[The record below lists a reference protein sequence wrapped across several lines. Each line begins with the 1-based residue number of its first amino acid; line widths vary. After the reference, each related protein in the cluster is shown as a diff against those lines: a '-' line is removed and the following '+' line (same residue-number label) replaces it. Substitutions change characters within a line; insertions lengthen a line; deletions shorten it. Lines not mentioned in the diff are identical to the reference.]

1 MPVAH
6 AFKRLALPTASRYHP
21 PMPNLIDAR
30 RLPIL
35 ALALLAACA
44 ASGSSGDTGGAPE
57 AARGAFGSYLVGRMA
72 ISDSDTRMAADSLLT
87 ALRAAPDEPEVLT
100 RAFIATVLDGRADAL
115 RLARRLPDNP
125 IAQLLVAGADAQAG
139 RWERAE
145 QRFRA
150 LPRQGATQ
158 VLQPMLVAWAQ
169 QGRGQTD
176 AALATLR
183 PLTESGRLRGLHALH
198 AAMIADLAGR
208 QRDADRFIRVALAET
223 EQPTARLIQV
233 AAGILARA
241 GREAEAIRLLEQNLR
256 SQDDLALESG
266 EEGRRRLLASQPVA
280 APIEGIAEAEL
291 ALAAALRG
299 QAAPEFSLLLT
310 RLALRLR
317 PGFAPALL
325 LAADALAQED
335 QHAAA
340 LALINDVP
348 EGDAMAGAAALR
360 RAGYLE
366 RLNRYDE
373 AATVLRRLA
382 AARPVAWQ
390 PLARLGDL
398 ERARSRWADA
408 VEAYDAAITRIAT
421 AQTQD
426 WPIFYA
432 RGIAQERAGRWP
444 GAEAD
449 FRRALELSP
458 EQPFVL
464 NYLGYS
470 WVEQGLNLTE
480 ARAMLE
486 RAVAL
491 RPNDGNIADSLGWAL
506 FKLGDLP
513 GAIRW
518 LERAVE
524 LESRSSVI
532 NDHLGDAYWM
542 AGRRRE
548 AEFQWRRALALG
560 PEQGEGPRIEAKLRD
575 GLPAGAPPRP

>member
-1 MPVAH
+1 MRKSLSVRQLPM
-6 AFKRLALPTASRYHP
+6 LAV
-21 PMPNLIDAR
+21 
-30 RLPIL
+30 
-35 ALALLAACA
+35 ALLAACA
-44 ASGSSGDTGGAPE
+44 ASGSSTDDSEGAAGAPH
-57 AARGAFGSYLVGRMA
+57 GAYGSYLVGRMA
-72 ISDSDTRMAADSLLT
+72 ISDSDTRTAADSLLT
-87 ALRAAPDEPEVLT
+87 ALREAPDEPEVLT
-100 RAFIATVLDGRADAL
+100 RAFIATVMDGRADAL
-115 RLARRLPDNP
+115 RLARRLPENAV
-125 IAQLLVAGADAQAG
+125 AQLLVAGADAQAG

-183 PLTESGRLRGLHALH
+183 PLTDSGRLRGLYALH
-198 AAMIADLAGR
+198 AAMIADLASR
-208 QRDADRFIRVALAET
+208 PREAERYIRIALTET
-223 EQPTARLIQV
+223 EQPTARVIQV
-233 AAGILARA
+233 SAGVLARA
-241 GREAEAIRLLEQNLR
+241 GREAEAIRLLDQNLR

-299 QAAPEFSLLLT
+299 QSAPEFSLLLT

-340 LALINDVP
+340 LALLDEVR

-360 RAGYLE
+360 RASYLE
-366 RLNRYDE
+366 RLNRPDE

-382 AARPVAWQ
+382 VMRPIAWQ

-398 ERARSRWADA
+398 ERARSRWVEA
-408 VEAYDAAITRIAT
+408 VEAYDGAVGRIAT
-421 AQTQD
+421 AQSQD

-444 GAEAD
+444 RAEAD

-470 WVEQGLNLTE
+470 WVEQGLNLAE
-480 ARAMLE
+480 ARGMLE

-506 FKLGDLP
+506 FKLNDLP

-524 LESRSSVI
+524 IESRSSVI
-532 NDHLGDAYWM
+532 NDHLGDAYWV

-575 GLPAGAPPRP
+575 GLPAGVSPRP